1 MSENYYPE
9 NYYGNYE
16 DDKYYQYDT
25 EDTNKGNEIY
35 QENDT
40 SETKEED
47 KSTNDESTSFNVLY
61 TEKNDIDD
69 QLLENYNKIKDQIKI
84 WKEKGDNLNSFISE
98 FNNTYVELFRMNH
111 IHLKPYPLNNYDI
124 TLKGKDEGGDMNI
137 YDPDVPP
144 GARTGIFTHI
154 RQKVDR
160 QQLKIL
166 FGPENTAIGEI
177 NKRALNFQELSNLE
191 LNKKLIDNR
200 PFMDTIDDDEDLTK
214 NKRVISIKIAFLE
227 FCANEGEN
235 LLTDSLQSDLIGGR
249 LTEEEKKVLKR
260 SFEDLELKDEYFNLN
275 SEDEDDIENAFIAY
289 NGKLLERNIRELG
302 FQNNKI
308 EGIIQ
313 FYDENKLDDMMNSIY
328 NELDRLII
336 EHQESSTI
344 KCEFNHGDET
354 EHAVDSICNKEN
366 NFDILKEGKW
376 IKMPEH
382 ERVKIFIEN
391 FTGTL
396 KKLGGT
402 LKEESLKDSAYL
414 GYKSVKHFFGDINI
428 KKLLVDKSMVKKI
441 AAVVA
446 ASSLLSGTPMVLF
459 TLFASLGIAKDLYSN
474 GKEELQR
481 SIKKIS
487 SRYGEAEAYFK
498 AGKECYRYECVKH
511 NLISGDMYEVGHDQ
525 GAEGGPFS
533 FSLPVNTIFRKPIFI
548 VDYSNHL
555 NKVELGLTMPPTKQL
570 LSKIKN
576 HLHVQYQHDTWN
588 NFLKSIDPSNNE
600 LENKMLKTKSLIKMR
615 GGGDERTDPLDQDH
629 EEKIAGILFAIK
641 ELLEKGDKS
650 QAGVGGPSFNKTGT
664 TSAKAWP
671 STEFEENYKCV
682 LKAPIRENPT
692 HNSPITGY
700 VENEAIVK
708 PSGAIINPDENLTY
722 IHLQNGWASLFVF
735 SGVRG
740 KRKVRRIQFE
750 PVNSLKSERARAAN
764 LMPVAPEKRY
774 ECVSSRARIRE
785 GPPDFP
791 PIEPKVFFK
800 KGDVLDAQ
808 SAIVR
813 AATESKPEQMFIEF
827 EKGWAS
833 EVAKSRYQF
842 IPVDEEGRRIDP
854 ADPAGA
860 GQAPAPAPADEPAVE
875 DGADVGDGADVDP
888 AGVDP
893 DAGDE
898 ETESLGENEDGEDL
912 VTGTLGTTGRN
923 IGDGHDEG
931 VGMEERVSQNLEEIK
946 EEINYSIEYRLLS
959 LQKNKEDFFKE
970 LSLWKLCQF
979 DDKQIINEFKKIKAN
994 VKKDPKNK
1002 YKNIQTDYIKDIE
1015 EKFDG
1020 NELYFHQSDL
1030 KFLRSIND
1038 NVELNIT
1045 IKDKNYNI
1053 RDGRFNQD
1061 EKIEE
1066 LYDMIRDKENKIRK
1080 SDLPIYFLK
1089 EVQSINGNEL
1099 DQSALFQGLGSQFP
1113 KVKELYTRNTGTGK
1127 INYSLDLNKL
1137 HDTIN
1142 SSTGKFKS
1150 LINDISL
1157 KAISDQSEQKKKSKI
1172 GFLMKN
1178 SPDIHNIF
1186 TTIDNGLCAEI
1197 FKGNGQTYSI
1207 NGVPY
1212 EEGQNELYVQFDD
1225 LISEPAANIKWIS
1238 GYFEGVNFESLSGS
1252 NISSNAL
1259 TEYYFFT
1266 DECLLYIKYSGE
1278 DIYLKSNNKDDWW
1291 EHVSNGD
1298 KKYYLC
1304 VVVTD
1309 KLVPGFIYLDS
1320 QDSSGNYNFYG
1331 FDDDVRLPDIGDWD
1345 SGKWEE
1351 IINDNNKIA
1360 VGMSK
1365 IAPIFKNN
1373 GHTRAAEIVVNETYE
1388 EGSKSLI
1395 FETTDGKTVTI
1406 DAEAGIQSGKHQL
1419 DAKPVSDCWVQYIYI
1434 NLKDIDSD
1442 YIISEKRDNPIYN
1455 VVGDSDIDGENIK
1468 GFIKN
1473 LNESNDDDNKYVYI
1487 ESITDSNK
1495 GYIKYNKLK
1504 QANSKNE
1511 YQIRLNKS
1519 IDNYQQKYKK
1529 KYKSVVNF
1537 YDFKEYIYDLN
1548 EKYKQKIRNYKE
1560 PKKEKSEENIDRP
1573 DFNNIS
1579 YLNLFQKVCGEKAT
1593 LMFYGDAVKSDGK
1606 KHFSPSEKNISAKFV
1621 MINSNDS
1628 KLIITPWDSIN
1639 LKPEN
1644 KIWNIYRSEILPFYS
1659 LTQDTY
1665 NPTSTNLNYTIKR
1678 VKKDNDIFTDSTI
1691 LDENETNSWIAP
1703 INNSNMRIDAP
1714 LIKLIFLKSTIL
1726 ELAETFY
1733 EIADKIEKNL
1743 KMYRKIQKL
1752 KNKTEGE
1759 DKGEEKED
1767 SDIKS
1772 LDSETKDSE
1781 TKDDVSS
1788 SLNNLFENIDSDGLS
1803 KDEPETKQT
1812 GVDLSE
1818 PIQENKLYTSGDL
1831 DKYKSDLEKLK
1842 LQILEKEMAI
1852 SNMNNNIDRLE
1863 KLGHG
1868 YESEERQNQIKD
1880 YEYEQKKLI
1889 YLNDLLK
1896 QRRKKL
1902 ELVSQLVQDIE
1913 EKRKREEIEK
1923 ERNMTLDREL
1933 NELELMRRMKGSV
1946 KKKNERDSS
1955 LYQSLKESELSSME
1969 TKIRDLENK
1978 ERTLE
1983 IESIRKR
1990 EDTNELSNLLSKN
2003 KRTPR
2008 KNRKNNKKKRTQKK

>member
-25 EDTNKGNEIY
+25 ENTNKGNEIY

-69 QLLENYNKIKDQIKI
+69 QLFENYNKIKGQIKI

-124 TLKGKDEGGDMNI
+124 TLKGGDGEDMNI
-137 YDPDVPP
+137 YDPDVQP

-177 NKRALNFQELSNLE
+177 NKRVLNLQELSNE
-191 LNKKLIDNR
+191 EINGILIDNK
-200 PFMDTIDDDEDLTK
+200 PFMDEIDINDFSDE
-214 NKRVISIKIAFLE
+214 NKKKVCIQIAFLE
-227 FCANEGEN
+227 FRED
-235 LLTDSLQSDLIGGR
+235 LLNYSLESELILAVRDEDKG
-249 LTEEEKKVLKR
+249 VLKR
-260 SFEDLELKDEYFNLN
+260 RLEEKT
-275 SEDEDDIENAFIAY
+275 
-289 NGKLLERNIRELG
+289 KELG
-302 FQNNKI
+302 FQDSEITPII
-308 EGIIQ
+308 ETLGDGDLKDVD
-313 FYDENKLDDMMNSIY
+313 FDVMMNQIY
-328 NELDRLII
+328 NGLNRLII
-336 EHQESSTI
+336 KHQESSTI

-366 NFDILKEGKW
+366 NFDILKEDKW

-382 ERVKIFIEN
+382 KRVQIFIEN

-396 KKLGGT
+396 KNLRGT
-402 LKEESLKDSAYL
+402 LKEEGLKDSAYL
-414 GYKSVKHFFGDINI
+414 GFKSVKHFFGDINY

-498 AGKECYRYECVKH
+498 AGEKYYRYECVKH

-555 NKVELGLTMPPTKQL
+555 NKVELELTMPPTKQL

-615 GGGDERTDPLDQDH
+615 GGGGDEITDPLDQDH

-641 ELLEKGDKS
+641 ELLEKGDTFPGDG
-650 QAGVGGPSFNKTGT
+650 AGGPGPEFNKTAAVYTVSDRRFTCLIKSLIHRHPNRKSGMIPG
-664 TSAKAWP
+664 SVR
-671 STEFEENYKCV
+671 EGEEV
-682 LKAPIRENPT
+682 DPT
-692 HNSPITGY
+692 
-700 VENEAIVK
+700 A
-708 PSGAIINPDENLTY
+708 AFFNPDENLTY
-722 IHLQNGWASLFVF
+722 IKIEGGWVRF
-735 SGVRG
+735 SSIIVKDR
-740 KRKVRRIQFE
+740 KRIK
-750 PVNSLKSERARAAN
+750 RAAFEE
-764 LMPVAPEKRY
+764 LVADRY
-774 ECVSSRARIRE
+774 KCVQQTNIRR
-785 GPPDFP
+785 GPPDFSP
-791 PIEPKVFFK
+791 TDEVMDEDSVVSAFGSLIHESHDDPLRLFIKIEGGSNALWVSEKSDSGQTLFVPADQP
-800 KGDVLDAQ
+800 DVKSPAPVP
-808 SAIVR
+808 AVEPR
-813 AATESKPEQMFIEF
+813 ATESK
-827 EKGWAS
+827 KT
-833 EVAKSRYQF
+833 
-842 IPVDEEGRRIDP
+842 DEEER
-854 ADPAGA
+854 ASVTEKVENQ
-860 GQAPAPAPADEPAVE
+860 GQ
-875 DGADVGDGADVDP
+875 
-888 AGVDP
+888 
-893 DAGDE
+893 
-898 ETESLGENEDGEDL
+898 
-912 VTGTLGTTGRN
+912 N
-923 IGDGHDEG
+923 IGDGDDEG
-931 VGMEERVSQNLEEIK
+931 VGKEERVSQNLEEIK

-1015 EKFDG
+1015 EKFDEK
-1020 NELYFHQSDL
+1020 ELYFHQSDF

-1045 IKDKNYNI
+1045 IQENNYNI
-1053 RDGRFNQD
+1053 GEGRNNPE

-1066 LYDMIRDKENKIRK
+1066 LYDMIRDKETKIRK

-1099 DQSALFQGLGSQFP
+1099 NSNYLKGLQHFP
-1113 KVKELYTRNTGTGK
+1113 KVKDLYTRKNTETGK

-1142 SSTGKFKS
+1142 THGKFKS
-1150 LINDISL
+1150 LINEISSEVC
-1157 KAISDQSEQKKKSKI
+1157 ISSKKLKKKDNLLK
-1172 GFLMKN
+1172 L
-1178 SPDIHNIF
+1178 SPDILNIF
-1186 TTIDNGLCAEI
+1186 NTIDDGLCEEI
-1197 FKGNGQTYSI
+1197 LKSDGKTYSI
-1207 NGVPY
+1207 NGDPY
-1212 EEGQNELYVQFDD
+1212 GEGQNELYVQFYE
-1225 LISEPAANIKWIS
+1225 LISKSVENIEWRSDYFKHIFDYGVAPAMFNQS
-1238 GYFEGVNFESLSGS
+1238 SSEG
-1252 NISSNAL
+1252 AWAQAAD
-1259 TEYYFFT
+1259 EYSFFT
-1266 DECLLYIKYSGE
+1266 DECSLYIKNNQQNT
-1278 DIYLKSNNKDDWW
+1278 YLKKDNKDDWW
-1291 EHVSNGD
+1291 RHVTKEGE
-1298 KKYYLC
+1298 KYYLC
-1304 VVVTD
+1304 VVQWSDLSDVEGGGLGIYNQFD
-1309 KLVPGFIYLDS
+1309 PYPGFIFLDS
-1320 QDSSGNYNFYG
+1320 QST
-1331 FDDDVRLPDIGDWD
+1331 
-1345 SGKWEE
+1345 SGKYNIYSFNEDTDWGKIKDWTDWEKNINYDSINEVE
-1351 IINDNNKIA
+1351 ITGI
-1360 VGMSK
+1360 V
-1365 IAPIFKNN
+1365 PIFTNN
-1373 GHTRAAEIVVNETYE
+1373 DYIRALSAEEFTKGANGNV
-1388 EGSKSLI
+1388 
-1395 FETTDGKTVTI
+1395 
-1406 DAEAGIQSGKHQL
+1406 
-1419 DAKPVSDCWVQYIYI
+1419 YI
-1434 NLKDIDSD
+1434 NLKSIDSD
-1442 YIISEKRDNPIYN
+1442 YIISDKEEYPIYKIA
-1455 VVGDSDIDGENIK
+1455 DSDEEHIKQFINELNSRDSAEN
-1468 GFIKN
+1468 
-1473 LNESNDDDNKYVYI
+1473 YVYI
-1487 ESITDSNK
+1487 KSITNSTNSGYIYSNK
-1495 GYIKYNKLK
+1495 LVQNDS
-1504 QANSKNE
+1504 QNE
-1511 YQIRLNKS
+1511 YHKILSKK
-1519 IDNYQQKYKK
+1519 IDDYQKKYKK
-1529 KYKSVVNF
+1529 KYQSVVNF

-1548 EKYKQKIRNYKE
+1548 EKYKEKIRNYKE

-1621 MINSNDS
+1621 MIDSNDS

-1831 DKYKSDLEKLK
+1831 DKYKRDLEKLK

-1863 KLGHG
+1863 KSGHG

-1923 ERNMTLDREL
+1923 ERNMHLNREL